1 MSEQSC
7 TCERLRSRRPATA
20 GGAIS
25 AHDQVFVYGLAN
37 GLGHA
42 EIGELLGLS
51 PDQVRRRV
59 QRLMSRVGAHTAAQ
73 LVAIAAGRGQLW
85 L

>member
-1 MSEQSC
+1 MTKCICGQ
-7 TCERLRSRRPATA
+7 LRSRRPAIA
-20 GGAIS
+20 GAVITS
-25 AHDQVFVYGLAN
+25 HDQVFIYGLAN

-59 QRLMSRVGAHTAAQ
+59 QRLMRRVGAHTAAQ